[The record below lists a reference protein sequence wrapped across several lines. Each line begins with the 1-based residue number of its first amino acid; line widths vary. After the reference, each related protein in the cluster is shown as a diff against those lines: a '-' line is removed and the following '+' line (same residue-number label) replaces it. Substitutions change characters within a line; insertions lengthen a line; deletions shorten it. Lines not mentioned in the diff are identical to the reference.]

1 MLYRP
6 LFWTAF
12 WCEDWLASSSYRNGA
27 RRVLVSSASSKTA
40 FCLAYCIR
48 RRGVPGMR
56 VVGLTSEKNLAFT
69 KRLGLYD
76 DVAEYDAF
84 VTTAGTRSNAVPL
97 EDHRWIYVDV
107 RGDDAFNSRVFQRF
121 VVEDGHV
128 VANIALGMTNLSP
141 ATPEAS
147 STDWTANSFSSSRA
161 PASGQLEPFFMPEWL
176 NVRKRQLSPTEIF
189 DMQNRAWSALMRD
202 GADWVKIE
210 RVSGEYEVKEAYQR
224 TMRGGMGPERGE
236 IWSLWEDS
244 KNLRS
249 HL

>member
-48 RRGVPGMR
+48 RRAVPGMR

-69 KRLGLYD
+69 RRLGLFD

-84 VTTAGTRSNAVPL
+84 VTTGTNAVRL
-97 EDHRWIYVDV
+97 ENHRWIYVDV
-107 RGDDAFNSRVFQRF
+107 RGDDAFNRRVFQRF
-121 VVEDGHV
+121 GTEGGHV

-141 ATPEAS
+141 ATTTPEAS
-147 STDWTANSFSSSRA
+147 STDWTANPFSSKA
-161 PASGQLEPFFMPEWL
+161 PTHGQLEPFFMPEWL
-176 NVRKRQLSPTEIF
+176 NVRKRQLSPTDIF
-189 DMQNRAWSALMRD
+189 DMQNRAWSALVQD
-202 GADWVKIE
+202 GAHWVEIE
-210 RVSGEYEVKEAYQR
+210 RVSGEHAVKEAYQR
-224 TMRGGMGPERGE
+224 MVTGGVAPERGE
-236 IWSLWEDS
+236 VWSLWENG
-244 KNLRS
+244 KNPRS
-249 HL
+249 RL